1 MSRKQLLLTVGVQNT
16 GVFTAAD
23 WSHLSPMAVSEH
35 KHAPYINESGE
46 EDYSEPEVHR
56 SFEECFTSSFSFL
69 FILFLFL
76 LLCFLFLFC
85 LQDLIPGVQT
95 GHELVC
101 AAKAGL
107 ELPILLPCSSLPGD
121 GSLCRCSQGRERSQG

>member
-16 GVFTAAD
+16 GVFTASD

-35 KHAPYINESGE
+35 KHAPILMKVGG

-56 SFEECFTSSFSFL
+56 PFEECFASSFSFL
-69 FILFLFL
+69 FTLFLFL

-85 LQDLIPGVQT
+85 L
-95 GHELVC
+95 
-101 AAKAGL
+101 
-107 ELPILLPCSSLPGD
+107 
-121 GSLCRCSQGRERSQG
+121 